1 MYIHTVDIM
10 KARLVNATKLRDNL
24 SGVLDATNKDNPVQ
38 IISRRGKQEHAI
50 VNLDKLEDLLAASDP
65 EYLEE
70 IAQARRQ
77 ASSGDVFALEDV
89 FGDL

>member
-1 MYIHTVDIM
+1 M
-10 KARLVNATKLRDNL
+10 KAKPINATKLRHNL
-24 SGVLDATNKDNPVQ
+24 SGVLDATNKDTPIQ

-65 EYLEE
+65 KYLEE
-70 IAQARRQ
+70 IAEARRQ
-77 ASSGDVFALEDV
+77 SAAGDVFTIEGV